1 MTMKMR
7 DCKHCDLPFDLNST
21 AKKMAGGKINE
32 CPDCVEELGTETA
45 VKYLGL
51 SSGDGKAAAISI
63 VAFESTE
70 DRKAYAD
77 AWKATTGFHKGKS
90 CHLSGSQTTIGGRP
104 MRHVAYNAGHENH
117 KGKA

>member
-1 MTMKMR
+1 MR
-7 DCKHCDLPFDLNST
+7 ECKHCNITFDLNST

-77 AWKATTGFHKGKS
+77 AWKATTGCLLYTSPSPRDRQKS
-90 CHLSGSQTTIGGRP
+90 RMPSS
-104 MRHVAYNAGHENH
+104 A
-117 KGKA
+117 